1 MKYKRGLAVVLSV
14 AMALTIGM
22 PASYA
27 ATDTAYAA
35 ATDSP
40 AAAGSAVTV
49 STDTFTDIAGHWAE
63 ANIKEAA
70 SLKIVGGY
78 PDGTFL
84 PDNLIKREEFFKLLS
99 NILTEKPDTA
109 NTQVQFTDVV
119 ANEWYVPTIKLAVAA
134 GITSGYGDGRFGIG
148 MMISRQE
155 AAKVAGSVIPKDDAA
170 GEKGAETALDKSQ
183 IAEWA
188 YDYVNLMF
196 KKGYM
201 KGDTEGNFR
210 PTMALTRAEAA
221 TILLNIK
228 KHEPIIA
235 ANADELALAGCM
247 DVHKDIQ
254 GAFTKGEGTRNDP
267 YQISTEEQL
276 NHMRLHTSEGAFY
289 ILTKNIAITKDYTPS
304 PPPSTSTDDDWSAGN
319 FQPIGSKAA
328 PFKGNLDGDG
338 FTISGLNIIGKYGT
352 GKGSDRPAANYTG
365 LFGYLANGSGVTDV
379 IIDAST
385 MEGNQYTGAIAGY
398 SEGAVK
404 DCQLGKKGIVKGA
417 AFTGGL
423 IGSSTQPLSSLR
435 NMGKVTGTQSNT
447 GGIVGYIGTGGK
459 ALVYCQNEG
468 EVSGKDKTGGIAGT
482 VISSVDTDAAVS
494 ECYNKGEVKGD
505 SYNAGG
511 IAGLASGGNNLVTIE
526 NCGNSGEVGGTG
538 VNGGIAGLSDSDKVT
553 ITDCMN
559 TGTVEGSG
567 AGGIVGNNKGRIILS
582 YNSGTVKGELDGG
595 GIAAYQKNDEGYIS
609 KCYNEGNVSSESC
622 AGGIIGENDSNLDNC
637 YNSGKVRG
645 TSFIGGIAGIN
656 EGSVANVYGAG
667 TVTGDN
673 GLGSLVGRNSGYMTN
688 AYWLNLSSTLG
699 VGLED
704 NPSREK
710 GVRKVTNEELSGQ
723 KKISTTDGYT
733 MLIEQMNANNASGSS
748 KTPDAVWKYLYK
760 ISVPAPGSTTV
771 VSDGGSIVPPLTIQS
786 QDSTGNTIDPS
797 DLTTKYLYPS
807 IIRD

>member
-1 MKYKRGLAVVLSV
+1 MKYKRGLAIVLSV
-14 AMALTIGM
+14 ALALAIGM

-27 ATDTAYAA
+27 ETEPTGGA
-35 ATDSP
+35 
-40 AAAGSAVTV
+40 
-49 STDTFTDIAGHWAE
+49 FTDIAGHWAE

-99 NILTEKPDTA
+99 NIMTEKPDTA

-155 AAKVAGSVIPKDDAA
+155 AAKVAGSVIPKDDTS
-170 GEKGAETALDKSQ
+170 GEKGAETALDKGQ
-183 IAEWA
+183 IADWA
-188 YDYVNLMF
+188 YDYVDLMF

-228 KHEPIIA
+228 KNEPIIA

-247 DVHKDIQ
+247 DIHKDIQ

-289 ILTKNIAITKDYTPS
+289 VLTKNIAITKDYTPS

-319 FQPIGSKAA
+319 FQPIGSKAE
-328 PFKGNLDGDG
+328 PFKGHLDGDG
-338 FTISGLNIIGKYGT
+338 FTISGLNLIGKNGT
-352 GKGSDRPAANYTG
+352 SKGSDRPAANYTG
-365 LFGYLANGSGVTDV
+365 LFGYLANGSSVTDV
-379 IIDAST
+379 IVDASAI
-385 MEGNQYTGAIAGY
+385 EGNQYTGAIAGY
-398 SEGAVK
+398 NEGTVK
-404 DCQLGKKGIVKGA
+404 DCQLGKKGIVEGA
-417 AFTGGL
+417 TYTGGL

-447 GGIVGYIGTGGK
+447 GGIVGYISTGGK

-468 EVSGKDKTGGIAGT
+468 EVSGREKTGGIAGT
-482 VISSVDTDAAVS
+482 LLSSPDTPATVE

-511 IAGLASGGNNLVTIE
+511 IAGLASGGNNTVTFE
-526 NCGNSGEVGGTG
+526 DCGNSGEVNGTG
-538 VNGGIAGLSDSDKVT
+538 VNGGIVGLSDSKKVT
-553 ITDCMN
+553 IINSKN
-559 TGTVEGSG
+559 TGSVEGNG
-567 AGGIVGNNKGRIILS
+567 AGGIVGNNQGKIVLC
-582 YNSGTVKGELDGG
+582 YNSGTVKGKLDGG
-595 GIAAYQKNDEGYIS
+595 GIAAYQQDGEGSIS
-609 KCYNEGNVSSESC
+609 KCYNEGNVSSDNC
-622 AGGIIGENDSNLDNC
+622 AGGIVGENDSNIDNC

-645 TSFIGGIAGIN
+645 TSFIGGIVGKN
-656 EGSVANVYGAG
+656 EGPIANVYAAG
-667 TVTGDN
+667 TVEGDN
-673 GLGSLVGRNSGYMTN
+673 GIGSLIGRNSGYITN
-688 AYWLNLSSTLG
+688 AYWLNLSSALG

-704 NPSREK
+704 NASHEK
-710 GVRKVTNEELSGQ
+710 AVRKVTQEELSGQ
-723 KKISTTDGYT
+723 KKISATDGYI
-733 MLIEQMNANNASGSS
+733 MLIEQMNANNATVSNS
-748 KTPDAVWKYLYK
+748 KPDAVWKYLYK
-760 ISVPAPGSTTV
+760 ISVPAPGSTTE
-771 VSDGGSIVPPLTIQS
+771 VSDGGNIVPPLIIQS
-786 QDSTGNTIDPS
+786 QDSTGNTIDLS